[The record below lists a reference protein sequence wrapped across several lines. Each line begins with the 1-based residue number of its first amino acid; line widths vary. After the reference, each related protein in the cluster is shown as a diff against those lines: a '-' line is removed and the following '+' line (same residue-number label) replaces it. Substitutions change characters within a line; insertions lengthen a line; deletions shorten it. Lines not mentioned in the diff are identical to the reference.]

1 MRACEKTLLHT
12 IIAKG
17 GSAAS
22 NHYWALRD
30 SDVLDDIRTYPNG
43 PVVILPDTS
52 TLQAMKKAIFP
63 HLQSSLVSLCQL

>member
-1 MRACEKTLLHT
+1 MVKNKSTKKVISQLTSTIPPTHS

-17 GSAAS
+17 DSAAS

-30 SDVLDDIRTYPNG
+30 SDVLDDIRTDPNG

-52 TLQAMKKAIFP
+52 TLQAIKKR
-63 HLQSSLVSLCQL
+63 

>member
-1 MRACEKTLLHT
+1 LVKNKSRKKVINQLTSTIPPTHTHT

-17 GSAAS
+17 DSAAS

-30 SDVLDDIRTYPNG
+30 SDVLDDVRSDPNG

-52 TLQAMKKAIFP
+52 TLQEI
-63 HLQSSLVSLCQL
+63 